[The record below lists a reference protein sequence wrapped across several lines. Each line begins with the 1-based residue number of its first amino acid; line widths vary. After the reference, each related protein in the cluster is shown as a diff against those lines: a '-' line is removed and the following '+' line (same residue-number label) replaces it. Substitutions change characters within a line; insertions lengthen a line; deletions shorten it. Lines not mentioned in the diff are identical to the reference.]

1 MLSLSPEDIQAI
13 ASEVVRQMRSIPQ
26 DGDVR
31 ISRAEAAKYLGV
43 SAATFDRM
51 RRGVKF
57 LSPISTTP
65 LRWSRATLDTYKAS
79 QRRLLMQTITQ

>member
-31 ISRAEAAKYLGV
+31 MNKAEAARYLGV
-43 SAATFDRM
+43 SARTFDRM
-51 RRGVKF
+51 RGDVKL
-57 LSPISTTP
+57 LSPVSTTP
-65 LRWSRATLDTYKAS
+65 LRWSRATLDQYKTT
-79 QRRLLMQTITQ
+79 QRRLLMASIK